1 VRVEDDESNAPTP
14 GAARRG
20 RSRPDRLFIVI
31 TVIAGACLIGF
42 VSFVVLR
49 GPSHRSGGGTAALEA
64 PPPTVLPPGTTAPEF
79 TLPALEGDGPVS
91 LSAFRGGP
99 VLLNFFASWCPHCRQ
114 ELGAVAAVARM
125 EAGKVAVVGVDS
137 NESSDTTARQLLA
150 AAHASFPVALD
161 PDAKVATRYQ
171 VVALPVSYFLNAD
184 GKVVSAK
191 LGAQTVSSLTRWMA
205 RAEAGQ

>member
-1 VRVEDDESNAPTP
+1 MEDDGSS
-14 GAARRG
+14 AASPPATRPR
-20 RSRPDRLFIVI
+20 RSRSDRPFVVI
-31 TVIAGACLIGF
+31 TAVAALCLIGF

-49 GPSHRSGGGTAALEA
+49 GPSHHRTAGSAALEA
-64 PPPTVLPPGTTAPEF
+64 PPPSVLAPGTTAPDF
-79 TLPALEGDGPVS
+79 TLPALEGGSPVS
-91 LSAFRGGP
+91 LASFRGGP
-99 VLLNFFASWCPHCRQ
+99 VLLSFFASWCPHCRQ
-114 ELGAVAAVARM
+114 ELSSVAAVARM

-161 PDAKVATRYQ
+161 PDARVATRYQ
-171 VVALPVSYFLNAD
+171 VVALPVSYFVNAD
-184 GKVVSAK
+184 GKVVGAK